1 MSAQPPIRY
10 AGLVT
15 RLVAFLIDAAIV
27 TVIALVVTGSV
38 SLVLSIFGSSI
49 GDLPS
54 WIKVVFGAGGWIL
67 LNLVYFMGSWTLT
80 GQTAGMRVMS
90 IRVAGAN
97 GERLSIWRAAV
108 RAAGM
113 VLAAIP
119 LFAGY
124 LLILVNDRRRGLQDL
139 LAGSVVVLSSEQ
151 DMDWG
156 GPLRRGLAGERAQ
169 LSAGPAVPDTRR
181 RPLLPGAPG
190 D

>member
-1 MSAQPPIRY
+1 MSVQPPLRY

-15 RLVAFLIDAAIV
+15 RLVAFVIDALIV
-27 TVIALVVTGSV
+27 TVIALAVTGSV

-54 WIKVVFGAGGWIL
+54 WVKIVFGAGGWIV
-67 LNLVYFMGSWTLT
+67 LNVVYFVGSWTLT

-90 IRVAGAN
+90 IRVAGKD
-97 GERLSIWRAAV
+97 GGRLSIWRAVV

-139 LAGSVVVLSSEQ
+139 LAGSVVVFRSEQ
-151 DMDWG
+151 DTEWG
-156 GPLRRGLAGERAQ
+156 GPLQRGLRRERAQ
-169 LSAGPAVPDTRR
+169 LSAGPAVPDS
-181 RPLLPGAPG
+181 AQ
-190 D
+190 